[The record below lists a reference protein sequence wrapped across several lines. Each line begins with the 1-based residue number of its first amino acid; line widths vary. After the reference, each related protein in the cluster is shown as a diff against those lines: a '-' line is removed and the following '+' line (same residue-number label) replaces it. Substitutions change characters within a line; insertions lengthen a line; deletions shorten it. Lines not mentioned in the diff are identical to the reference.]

1 MNNASIEYISFTQVL
16 VSVSS
21 RTEWQL
27 KRFLS
32 QCNIYAV
39 GGGPLD
45 VSPLVA
51 CQKALVKGDY
61 LSGGH
66 SHIFLSPVASLL

>member
-1 MNNASIEYISFTQVL
+1 
-16 VSVSS
+16 
-21 RTEWQL
+21 
-27 KRFLS
+27 LS

-39 GGGPLD
+39 AGGPLD

-66 SHIFLSPVASLL
+66 SHIFFISCRFITIAYPAI